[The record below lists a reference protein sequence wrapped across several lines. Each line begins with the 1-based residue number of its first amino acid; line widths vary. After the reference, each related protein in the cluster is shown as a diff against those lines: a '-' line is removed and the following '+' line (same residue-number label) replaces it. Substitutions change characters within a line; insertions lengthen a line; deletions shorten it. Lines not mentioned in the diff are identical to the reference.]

1 MHLRPQALAASL
13 LVTMA
18 MAQHAQAQT
27 TTALPEVKVSDG
39 ADSAATEGSGQYT
52 AREVSVGKLVQSPRE
67 TPQSI
72 SVITRQRLDDL
83 NITKLEDAVKQ
94 TTGVNVTRLD
104 GAGNYNTIQARGFDI
119 GAIQLDG
126 IAIPQGANFA
136 TALDT
141 AIYDRIEVLRGPSGL
156 LQGAS
161 EPGGTINMVRKR
173 ARSQLGLSANL
184 SAGSWD
190 MRRADVDITGALNAT
205 GSLRGRLVVVSDER
219 NSFVDTLFNN
229 KQAGYG
235 TVELDID
242 AATTLSVGH
251 TRQRVRATIDQG
263 LPAYADGRLLDV
275 PRSTFAGLARNQ
287 QNLDTTDTFAEL
299 EHRLDN
305 GGLVKLAARQ
315 VQRESFYSAARAN
328 SAVAA
333 NGNYQMQTVDYLQ
346 DNTDR
351 NYDAY
356 LTTPVQ
362 WLGRTHR
369 VLLGMS
375 HSQNSSL
382 GGNLVYGPT
391 STANIFAPNYAA
403 PYPVL
408 TLPGYDSDTRRTENA
423 LYGQAQLSVTDRAR
437 VLVGG
442 RMSWA
447 KVETERLS
455 DGKITST
462 ANPGRQFIP
471 SVAALYDLS
480 AQTTAYAS
488 YAETM
493 VVQSALTA
501 AGSLL
506 PPRTGSQV
514 ELGVKGEFLN
524 KRLQA
529 HAAVFRILDSDRAI
543 ADPVVTTAS
552 IPGGKVRSQGLEM
565 EVSGQV
571 APGWDVLAGYA
582 YTDTKYL
589 QAPAAQQGQVFSPVT
604 PRHSLNLSTRYAL
617 RSPGLQG
624 WSVGGGVAYRSE
636 FYAQSG
642 ALRLVSGDYAV
653 LNAQVAY
660 QINDHLGVSLTVDNL
675 LDKTYYEKVSSV
687 GRQNFY
693 GEPRRITVA
702 LKARY

>member
-1 MHLRPQALAASL
+1 MRMHPIALAVL
-13 LVTMA
+13 LATLA
-18 MAQHAQAQT
+18 TAQAQT
-27 TTALPEVKVSDG
+27 TTTIALPEVKVTDG
-39 ADSAATEGSGQYT
+39 AEGQSTEGSGQYIT
-52 AREVSVGKLVQSPRE
+52 REVSVGKLVQSPRE

-94 TTGVNVTRLD
+94 TTGVTVTRLD

-126 IAIPQGANFA
+126 IPIPQGANFA

-141 AIYDRIEVLRGPSGL
+141 AVYDRIEVLRGPSGL

-161 EPGGTINMVRKR
+161 EPGGTINLVRKR
-173 ARSQLGLSANL
+173 ALSPLGLSANL
-184 SAGSWD
+184 SAGSWGL
-190 MRRADVDITGALNAT
+190 RRADADITGALNAT

-219 NSFVDTLFNN
+219 SSFVDTLSNK

-235 TVELDID
+235 TVELDIN

-251 TRQRVRATIDQG
+251 TRQRVRSSIDQG
-263 LPAYADGRLLDV
+263 LPAYADGQLLDV
-275 PRSTFAGLARNQ
+275 PRSTFAGLARNV

-299 EHRLDN
+299 EHRLAN

-315 VQRESFYSAARAN
+315 VQRDSFYSAARAN

-333 NGNYQMQTVDYLQ
+333 NGNYQVQTVDFLQ

-356 LTTPVQ
+356 VVTPVQ
-362 WLGRTHR
+362 WFGRTHR
-369 VLLGMS
+369 VLLGAS
-375 HSQNSSL
+375 HNENTSL
-382 GGNLVYGPT
+382 GGNYVYGPT
-391 STANIFAPNYAA
+391 STANILNPNYTL
-403 PYPVL
+403 PYPTLV
-408 TLPGYDSDTRRTENA
+408 LPGYDSDTIRTENA
-423 LYGQAQLSVTDRAR
+423 LYGQAQISVTERAK
-437 VLVGG
+437 LLLGG
-442 RMSWA
+442 RLSWA
-447 KVETERLS
+447 KVQTHRLS
-455 DGKITST
+455 DGATTSE

-471 SVAALYDLS
+471 SVAALYDLNN
-480 AQTTAYAS
+480 QTTAYVS
-488 YAETM
+488 YAQTM
-493 VVQSALTA
+493 VVQSALTSA
-501 AGSLL
+501 DSLL

-529 HAAVFRILDSDRAI
+529 HGALFRILDSDRAI
-543 ADPVVTTAS
+543 ADPVVSTAS
-552 IPGGKVRSQGLEM
+552 IPGGKVRSQGFET

-571 APGWDVLAGYA
+571 AAGWDVLAGYA
-582 YTDTKYL
+582 FTATKYL
-589 QAPAAQQGQVFSPVT
+589 QAPVAQQGQVFSPVT
-604 PRHSLNLSTRYAL
+604 PRHSVNLSTRYAF
-617 RSPGLQG
+617 RNPTMQG
-624 WSVGGGVAYRSE
+624 WSIGGGVAYRSA

-642 ALRLVSGDYAV
+642 ALRLASGDYAL

-675 LDKTYYEKVSSV
+675 LDKTYYEKVSGLS
-687 GRQNFY
+687 RQNFY
-693 GEPRRITVA
+693 GEPRRVTVA